1 MTGKI
6 LGQPIVAGIDGSV
19 SALHAALWAADE
31 ATRRHFP
38 LRLVHAYDVSTR
50 AYGDAFGPPPGYLD
64 EVESAGRTA
73 LAEAH
78 TAVGQAHPGLDV
90 VVALRSGS
98 PVPTLIDEA
107 TQARLLVLG
116 SHGLGGFSGILAGSV
131 AVALV
136 THGQCPVAV
145 IRGAMPDTTPPT
157 EGPVVVGV
165 DGSPAS
171 EEAVAIAFD
180 EASLRGVDLIA
191 VHTWTEYTSDTAYA
205 YARQY
210 LSELDDVEAREAE
223 RLAERL
229 AGWQEKY
236 PDVTVRRV
244 VTRDR
249 PVRCL
254 LHHATDAQLLVVGS
268 RGRGSFAGMLLGST
282 SQALIYHAPCPLVVA
297 RPTAA

>member
-1 MTGKI
+1 MTGNI
-6 LGQPIVAGIDGSV
+6 LGQPIVVGIDGSS
-19 SALHAALWAADE
+19 SALNAALWAADE
-31 ATRRHFP
+31 ATRRHLP
-38 LRLVHAYDVSTR
+38 LRMVHAYEVSTR
-50 AYGDAFGPPPGYLD
+50 AYSDVFGPPGYFD
-64 EVESAGRTA
+64 EVEPGGRKA
-73 LAEAH
+73 LVKAH
-78 TAVGQAHPGLDV
+78 TAVSEAHPGLDV
-90 VVALRSGS
+90 VAELRNGS

-107 TQARLLVLG
+107 TKARLLVLG
-116 SHGLGGFSGILAGSV
+116 SRGLGGFNGILAGSV

-145 IRGAMPDTTPPT
+145 VRGVVPDAAPPT
-157 EGPVVVGV
+157 KGPVVVGV

-180 EASLRGVDLIA
+180 EASLRGVDLTA
-191 VHTWTEYTSDTAYA
+191 VHTWVEFTSDSAYA
-205 YARQY
+205 YARQFM
-210 LSELDDVEAREAE
+210 SELDDVEAREAE

-254 LHHATDAQLLVVGS
+254 LQHAANAQLLVVGR
-268 RGRGSFAGMLLGST
+268 RGRGSFAGMMLGST
-282 SQALIYHAPCPLVVA
+282 SQALIYHAPCPLLVA
-297 RPTAA
+297 RPTAV